1 MAGLLLPIIY
11 LAFINLG
18 LSDSLLGSAWPAMY
32 KDLAV
37 PISGAGII
45 SIIINLGMVTSSLL
59 SNRLTRTFGTGVM
72 AAVSVAIMATALW
85 GFSSSHSFVLLCLW
99 AVPYGLGAGGLD
111 AAINNYMA
119 IHFAS
124 RYMSWLHCMWGIGV
138 TIGPLIMGHA
148 LASGA
153 SWNGGYDT
161 VALIQAGMTAILVLS
176 LPVWNKRQAGNEQQD
191 DGENNGKILSLKEIF
206 RIPGVPEAMVC
217 FFCYCSVEN
226 SAMLWVSSYM
236 HLEKGLAV
244 ETASALTG
252 MFCLGITIG
261 RGLNGF
267 VAMKVSD
274 TQMVRIGMG
283 ILFAGVV
290 ILFLPAG
297 SNVAVAGFVLIG
309 LGCAPIYP
317 SLLHA
322 TPDRFGKERSRAI
335 IGVQIA
341 CAHIG
346 VCVMPPLFGFIARYF
361 SVGLLPWYLIS
372 ILLLMICM
380 NERLNRKL
388 REGNAGR

>member
-1 MAGLLLPIIY
+1 MVGLLLPIIY

-32 KDLAV
+32 QDLDV

-45 SIIINLGMVTSSLL
+45 SLIINLGIITSSLL
-59 SNRLTRTFGTGVM
+59 SNRLTRSFGTGVI
-72 AAVSVAIMATALW
+72 AAVSLAIMATALW
-85 GFSSSHSFVLLCLW
+85 GFSLSHSFFLLCLW

-111 AAINNYMA
+111 AAINNYVA
-119 IHFAS
+119 IHYAS

-138 TIGPLIMGHA
+138 TTGPLIMGHA

-161 VALIQAGMTAILVLS
+161 VALIQAGMTAFLLLS
-176 LPVWNKRQAGNEQQD
+176 LPIWNKRQAGNEQQN

-217 FFCYCSVEN
+217 FFCYCSLEN

-236 HLEKGLAV
+236 HLQEGLAV

-267 VAMKVSD
+267 VAMRVSD

-283 ILFAGVV
+283 ILFVGVV

-297 SNVAVAGFVLIG
+297 SYVAVAAFVLIG

-341 CAHIG
+341 CAHVG
-346 VCVMPPLFGFIARYF
+346 VCIMPPLFGFIARYF
-361 SVGLLPWYLIS
+361 SVGLLPCYLFG
-372 ILLLMICM
+372 LLALMICM
-380 NERLNRKL
+380 NERLTKKV
-388 REGNAGR
+388 REAKEVR